1 MTKSLGRLIVIVLAF
16 VSGIIANSLF
26 KIEQPAES
34 LTTASIINDQLLKI
48 VKYPSHISL
57 KGLPVEERKKR
68 FIQLLV
74 PLIKQANREVLSER
88 AFILKVK
95 DKKDKKELTEKE
107 KQELSYLKKKYRAK
121 SLKELLLKVNSVP
134 VSLILAQGAIES
146 GWGTSRF
153 FTEANNI
160 FGIYSF
166 KGAKCLKAKNSKACL
181 KVYDNLYSS
190 VKDYI
195 YNLNVGWAYRRF
207 RELRAKGADIFTL
220 AESLDLYSTRKKEY
234 VELVKNVV
242 KKNHLERFDEPELA
256 SNGMG
261 TEQ

>member
-16 VSGIIANSLF
+16 ASGIVVNSLF

-57 KGLPVEERKKR
+57 KGLPVKERKKR

-74 PLIKQANREVLSER
+74 PLIKQANREVLFER
-88 AFILKVK
+88 SFILKVK
-95 DKKDKKELTEKE
+95 GKKELTDKE
-107 KQELSYLKKKYRAK
+107 KREISYLMKKYRAK
-121 SLKELLLKVNSVP
+121 SLKDLLLKVNTVP
-134 VSLILAQGAIES
+134 VSLVLAQGAIES

-166 KGAKCLKAKNSKACL
+166 KGTKCLKARNSKACL

-220 AESLDLYSTRKKEY
+220 AESLDLYSTKKKEY

-256 SNGMG
+256 SNSSG

>member
-1 MTKSLGRLIVIVLAF
+1 MRKVKAAVVILLAF
-16 VSGIIANSLF
+16 FSGVIANTVF
-26 KIEQPAES
+26 RIEKPAEGF
-34 LTTASIINDQLLKI
+34 TTASVAELPEFKVIER
-48 VKYPSHISL
+48 YPSHVNL
-57 KGLPVEERKKR
+57 KNLPVSERKKR
-68 FIQLLV
+68 FIELLV
-74 PLIKQANREVLSER
+74 PSIRKANREVLAER
-88 AFILKVK
+88 EFILRIKG
-95 DKKDKKELTEKE
+95 KKTLSDEEKKRLEFLM
-107 KQELSYLKKKYRAK
+107 KKYRTK
-121 SLKELLLKVNSVP
+121 SIKELLLRVNTVP

-166 KGAKCLKAKNSKACL
+166 KGKRCLKARGSNVCL

-195 YNLNVGWAYRRF
+195 YNLNVGWAYRKF
-207 RELRAKGADIFTL
+207 RELRAKGADIYTL
-220 AESLDLYSTRKKEY
+220 AESLDLYSTKKKEY

>member
-1 MTKSLGRLIVIVLAF
+1 MNRYTKVFFLALAF
-16 VSGIIANSLF
+16 VLGVIVNSVF
-26 KIEQPAES
+26 KIEKPAES
-34 LTTASIINDQLLKI
+34 FTVASVEEGFSPSFEALMKN
-48 VKYPSHISL
+48 YPSHVNLS
-57 KGLPVEERKKR
+57 GLPLKERKKK
-68 FIQLLV
+68 FIELMV
-74 PLIKQANREVLSER
+74 PLIREANREILAER
-88 AFILKVK
+88 RFILSVKVK
-95 DKKDKKELTEKE
+95 EKLTE
-107 KQELSYLKKKYRAK
+107 QERKRLQNLMKKYRAK
-121 SLKELLLKVNSVP
+121 TIDGLLLKVNTVP

-153 FTEANNI
+153 FTEANNV

-166 KGAKCLKAKNSKACL
+166 KGKKCLKAKESNACL

-195 YNLNVGWAYRRF
+195 YNLNVGWAYRKF
-207 RELRAKGADIFTL
+207 RELRAKGADIYTL
-220 AESLDLYSTRKKEY
+220 AESLELYSTKKKEY

-256 SNGMG
+256 SNSSG

>member
-1 MTKSLGRLIVIVLAF
+1 MVRNAGKFVVVVLAF
-16 VSGIIANSLF
+16 FSGVIANTLF
-26 KIEQPAES
+26 NIEKPAES
-34 LTTASIINDQLLKI
+34 FTASGVYRESLFLPIR
-48 VKYPSHISL
+48 YPSHVSL
-57 KGLPVEERKKR
+57 KGLPVEERKKK
-68 FIQLLV
+68 FVELLL

-88 AFILKVK
+88 SFILKVK
-95 DKKDKKELTEKE
+95 DRKNLTETERKE
-107 KQELSYLKKKYRAK
+107 IRRLMEKYRAK
-121 SLKELLLKVNSVP
+121 SIEELLLKVNSVP

-166 KGAKCLKAKNSKACL
+166 KGQKCLKAKGSNACL
-181 KVYDNLYSS
+181 KIYDNLYSS

-195 YNLNVGWAYRRF
+195 YNLNVGWAYRKF

-220 AESLDLYSTRKKEY
+220 AESLELYSTKKKEY

-242 KKNHLERFDEPELA
+242 KKNNLERFDEPELA
-256 SNGMG
+256 SNSLG
-261 TEQ
+261 TNQ

>member
-1 MTKSLGRLIVIVLAF
+1 MRKGLGRLIVIALAF
-16 VSGIIANSLF
+16 VSGIIVNSLF

-34 LTTASIINDQLLKI
+34 LTTASLINDQLLKI

-95 DKKDKKELTEKE
+95 GKKELTGKE
-107 KQELSYLKKKYRAK
+107 KRELSYLMKKYRAK

-166 KGAKCLKAKNSKACL
+166 KGKKCLKAKGSSVCL

-195 YNLNVGWAYRRF
+195 YNLNVGWAYKRF

-256 SNGMG
+256 SNGLSANR
-261 TEQ
+261 

>member
-1 MTKSLGRLIVIVLAF
+1 MRKSLGRLIVIALAF

-34 LTTASIINDQLLKI
+34 LTTASLINDQLLKI

-95 DKKDKKELTEKE
+95 GKKELTRKE
-107 KQELSYLKKKYRAK
+107 KRELSYLMKKYRAK

-166 KGAKCLKAKNSKACL
+166 KGKKCLKAKGSSVCL

-195 YNLNVGWAYRRF
+195 YNLNVGWAYKRF

-256 SNGMG
+256 SNGLSAN
-261 TEQ
+261 Q

>member
-1 MTKSLGRLIVIVLAF
+1 MRKVKAAVVILLAF
-16 VSGIIANSLF
+16 FSGVIANTVF
-26 KIEQPAES
+26 RIEKPAEGF
-34 LTTASIINDQLLKI
+34 TTASVAELPEFKVIER
-48 VKYPSHISL
+48 YPSHVNL
-57 KGLPVEERKKR
+57 KNLPVSERKKR
-68 FIQLLV
+68 FIELLV
-74 PLIKQANREVLSER
+74 PSIRKANRKVLAER
-88 AFILKVK
+88 EFILRIKG
-95 DKKDKKELTEKE
+95 KKTLSDEEKKRLEFLM
-107 KQELSYLKKKYRAK
+107 KKYRTK
-121 SLKELLLKVNSVP
+121 SIKELLLRVNTVP

-166 KGAKCLKAKNSKACL
+166 KGKRCLKARGSNVCL

-195 YNLNVGWAYRRF
+195 YNLNVGWAYRKF
-207 RELRAKGADIFTL
+207 RELRAKGADIYTL
-220 AESLDLYSTRKKEY
+220 AESLDLYSTKKKEY

>member
-1 MTKSLGRLIVIVLAF
+1 MRKVKAAVVILLAF
-16 VSGIIANSLF
+16 FSGVIANTVF
-26 KIEQPAES
+26 KIEKPAES
-34 LTTASIINDQLLKI
+34 FTTASVTELPVPELKVI
-48 VKYPSHISL
+48 KRYPSHINL
-57 KGLPVEERKKR
+57 KNLPVNERKKR
-68 FIQLLV
+68 FIELLV
-74 PLIKQANREVLSER
+74 PLIREANREVLEER
-88 AFILKVK
+88 KFILRVK
-95 DKKDKKELTEKE
+95 GKKNLSEEEKKRLEFLMR
-107 KQELSYLKKKYRAK
+107 KYRAK
-121 SLKELLLKVNSVP
+121 SVKELLLKVNTVP

-166 KGAKCLKAKNSKACL
+166 KGNRCLKARSSNACL

-195 YNLNVGWAYRRF
+195 YNLNVGWAYRKF
-207 RELRAKGADIFTL
+207 RELRARGADIFTL
-220 AESLDLYSTRKKEY
+220 AESLELYSTKKKEY

-256 SNGMG
+256 SNSFSSIR
-261 TEQ
+261 